1 MYVYWHLKLVAVT
14 LYTGPETVIIKPETA
29 LLSSDSEIQN
39 RTVYAVGERL
49 VVLKH
54 VTGKYGIDLGR
65 TANMLQFGRRNTNGE
80 ATAMLQAIRRERP
93 RLLWVQWHPD
103 AREPSRRAQI
113 RTAVEFLSGLVQIQ
127 LAAGGNVIIEGRASD
142 LPARDEVFEAPGRL
156 GSLLSHHS
164 RVFWCALGAQTPK
177 GTPLCGEHLV
187 YSHPPWTTKDCVCK
201 RRSTY

>member
-1 MYVYWHLKLVAVT
+1 MQDRKRSPRPETVRPCILALEAGRRET
-14 LYTGPETVIIKPETA
+14 TGPETVIVKPETA
-29 LLSSDSEIQN
+29 FLSSDSEIQN

-54 VTGKYGIDLGR
+54 VTEKYGIDLGR

-113 RTAVEFLSGLVQIQ
+113 RTAVKFLSGL
-127 LAAGGNVIIEGRASD
+127 A
-142 LPARDEVFEAPGRL
+142 
-156 GSLLSHHS
+156 
-164 RVFWCALGAQTPK
+164 
-177 GTPLCGEHLV
+177 
-187 YSHPPWTTKDCVCK
+187 
-201 RRSTY
+201 